1 VQHYARWRN
10 LQNPGP
16 AARIALS
23 LVRDSDDSFQISPTA
38 RAADEMGDLSSK
50 DCGVG
55 TVVEPD
61 LLLDDTGSVGKPD
74 AHAIDVRP
82 SARKNPT
89 TPKATNTMPNA
100 GFSKS
105 AQ

>member
-1 VQHYARWRN
+1 VNFQPVLNSVTLH
-10 LQNPGP
+10 
-16 AARIALS
+16 
-23 LVRDSDDSFQISPTA
+23 DD
-38 RAADEMGDLSSK
+38 
-50 DCGVG
+50 
-55 TVVEPD
+55 
-61 LLLDDTGSVGKPD
+61 VGKPD